1 MALFSKPI
9 AHVYIKELRARLD
22 SLVVPVFT
30 PDVTIEVG
38 DFGSFEDGRFI
49 RKGNLRD
56 RNVAFECVEN
66 RVGGL
71 DFASEGKVTISP
83 GVTVPSPTG
92 GTLVKATISFNQS
105 RAVVVSFKGG
115 EEVAVRD
122 ADAFG
127 ETLMRL
133 WLGNELRR
141 DRAVVWSLRRATG
154 GTVLASE
161 QGDNAVDVMADSALL
176 GAAGITLPNLS
187 LGVAF
192 GNERKATW
200 KLSEPELPMIVWI
213 RLLRV
218 GKQFA
223 EDTFHFEGDAG
234 ALERAAAQSRPDHV
248 GVDEVLD
255 QMDVSAGVAPTS

>member
-1 MALFSKPI
+1 MSLFSKPI
-9 AHVYIKELRARLD
+9 AHVYIKELRTRLD
-22 SLVVPVFT
+22 SRVVPVFT
-30 PDVTIEVG
+30 PDVTIDVG

-49 RKGNLRD
+49 RRGNLRE
-56 RNVAFECVEN
+56 RNVAFECDEN
-66 RVGGL
+66 PVGGL
-71 DFASEGKVTISP
+71 DFASEGKVAISP

-92 GTLVKATISFNQS
+92 GDLVKATISFNQS

-115 EEVAVRD
+115 EEIAVRD

-141 DRAVVWSLRRATG
+141 DRVVVWSLRRATG

-161 QGDNAVDVMADSALL
+161 EGDNAVDVMADSALL
-176 GAAGITLPNLS
+176 GPVGLTLPNLS

-218 GKQFA
+218 GKEYA
-223 EDTFHFEGDAG
+223 EDTFRFESNTGEF
-234 ALERAAAQSRPDHV
+234 ERAVTQSKPEPV
-248 GVDEVLD
+248 VVDEVLD
-255 QMDVSAGVAPTS
+255 QMEEASVPTP